1 MDRELTGIYFRVGDK
16 TLDWCDMNHDEMK
29 AVMGLEQDIAYWKR
43 FCNRLTDV
51 LSEIGKSCNLA
62 EVTNDVLEIYRDN
75 CKATAQKNAG
85 FYDAWAYAL
94 GRKIKAIGDKYDVVI
109 KHDDVNI

>member
-1 MDRELTGIYFRVGDK
+1 MDRELSGIYFRVGNK
-16 TLDWCDMNHDEMK
+16 SVDWCDMKHDEML
-29 AVMGLEQDIAYWKR
+29 ALINDGNGMDWYRV
-43 FCNRLTDV
+43 CNRLTDV

-62 EVTNDVLEIYRDN
+62 EVTNEVLEIYRDN
-75 CKATAQKNAG
+75 CKATAQKNVG

-109 KHDDVNI
+109 KHDEVNI